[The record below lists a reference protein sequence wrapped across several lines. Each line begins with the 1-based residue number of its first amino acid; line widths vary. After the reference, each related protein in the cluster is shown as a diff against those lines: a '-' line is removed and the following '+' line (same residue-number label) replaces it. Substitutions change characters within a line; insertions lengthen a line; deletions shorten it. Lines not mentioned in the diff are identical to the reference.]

1 MRSFVSNRE
10 TLIDAANPARQVA
23 LDLVDHALAASDP
36 GVAAASLLSLQGS
49 TLTVGE
55 RAVDLDGRQVFVIG
69 TGKATYPIAKVL
81 DDLLG
86 ERIDAGLVV
95 CKAGQEG
102 SLSHVELAL
111 AAHPVPDEMSLEG
124 ARRTVALLKAVR
136 PGDVVI
142 AAVTGGSSALF
153 VSPVP
158 GVSLDDK
165 KALNRKLLTCG
176 ANIREI
182 NAVRKHVSTVKGG
195 RLAAALPAGTILINL
210 TVSDVIG
217 DALDYITDPT
227 VPDTA
232 TFDDARRTLDKYG
245 LWQAIPASIADYLK
259 NAGASDETP
268 KEADFAY
275 LDRIDHILVRADAAC
290 HAAARRAE
298 ALGFRPLLLSTAF
311 EGESRE
317 LGRTLAAM
325 AREVRLSG
333 HPLAAPCVLIGGG
346 ETTVTIDGDHGVGG
360 PNQEFAVAG
369 AIGLDGLENV
379 AQLGIDTDGTDGP
392 SAAAGGLVDGASMA
406 RATSAGIDLNDVLR
420 RHNATPALD
429 GMGSLIMTGA
439 TGTNVN
445 DLKLVVIG
453 A

>member
-1 MRSFVSNRE
+1 MKPIVTNRE
-10 TLIDAANPARQVA
+10 ALLQAANPAREVA
-23 LDLVDHALAASDP
+23 LDLVESALSACDP
-36 GVAAASLLSLQGS
+36 GAAAASLLSLDGNVLKIGQ
-49 TLTVGE
+49 
-55 RAVDLDGRQVFVIG
+55 RAIDLDGRRVFVIG
-69 TGKATYPIAKVL
+69 TGKATFPIAKVL
-81 DDLLG
+81 DDMLG
-86 ERIDAGLVV
+86 ARVDAGLVV
-95 CKAGQEG
+95 CKTGQQG
-102 SLSHVELAL
+102 RLTHIELMH

-124 ARRTVALLKAVR
+124 AGRTVDLLKAVR

-153 VSPVP
+153 VSPVS

-232 TFDDARRTLDKYG
+232 TFDDARHTLDKYD
-245 LWQAIPASIADYLK
+245 LWPIIPAAIADYLK
-259 NAGASDETP
+259 HAGPSQETP
-268 KEADFAY
+268 KDADLAH
-275 LDRIDHILVRADAAC
+275 LDRIDHVLVAADAAC

-298 ALGFRPLLLSTAF
+298 ALGFQPLLLSTAF

-317 LGRTLAAM
+317 LGRTMAAM
-325 AREVRLSG
+325 AQEVRLSG
-333 HPLAAPCVLIGGG
+333 HPLPAPCVLIGGG
-346 ETTVTIDGDHGVGG
+346 ETTVTIDGAHGVGG

-369 AIGLDGLENV
+369 AIHLDGLDDV
-379 AQLGIDTDGTDGP
+379 ALLGIDTDGSDGP
-392 SAAAGGLVDGASMA
+392 SDAAGGLVDGSSMA
-406 RATSAGIDLNDVLR
+406 RATAAGIDLHDVLR

-429 GMGSLIMTGA
+429 SMGSLIMTGA

-453 A
+453 P

>member
-1 MRSFVSNRE
+1 MRTFVRNRE
-10 TLIDAANPARQVA
+10 TLVDTSNPAREIA
-23 LDLVDHALAASDP
+23 LDLVESALNASNP
-36 GVAAASLLSLQGS
+36 GAAAANLLSLDGDI
-49 TLTVGE
+49 LHVGE
-55 RAVDLDGRQVFVIG
+55 RAIDLAERRIFVIG
-69 TGKATYPIAKVL
+69 TGKATFPIAKVL

-86 ERIDAGLVV
+86 TRITAGLVV
-95 CKAGQEG
+95 CKTGQEG
-102 SLSHVELAL
+102 SLSHIDLAL
-111 AAHPVPDEMSLEG
+111 AAHPVPDERSLEG
-124 ARRTVALLKAVR
+124 ARRTVELLKAVR

-195 RLAAALPAGTILINL
+195 RLAAALPAETTLINL

-232 TFDDARRTLDKYG
+232 TSDDARRTLDKYG
-245 LWQAIPASIADYLK
+245 LWSAIPASIADYLK
-259 NAGASDETP
+259 NAGPAEETP
-268 KEADFAY
+268 KVADFAH
-275 LDRIDHILVRADAAC
+275 LDRVDHILVSADAAC

-298 ALGFRPLLLSTAF
+298 ALGLQPLLLSTAF

-317 LGRTLAAM
+317 LGRTMAAM
-325 AREVRLSG
+325 AREVKLSG
-333 HPLAAPCVLIGGG
+333 HPLRTPCVLIGGG

-369 AIGLDGLENV
+369 AIGLDGLKDV
-379 AQLGIDTDGTDGP
+379 ALLGIDTDGTDGP
-392 SAAAGGLVDGASMA
+392 SDAAGGLVDGASMA
-406 RATSAGIDLNDVLR
+406 RAAAAGIDLHDVLR

-429 GMGSLIMTGA
+429 GIGSLVVTGA

>member
-1 MRSFVSNRE
+1 MSSLISNRE
-10 TLIDAANPARQVA
+10 TLIVTANPARKVA
-23 LDLVDHALAASDP
+23 LEIVEHALAASDP
-36 GVAAASLLSLQGS
+36 GAAATGLLSLDGH
-49 TLTVGE
+49 TLHIGQ
-55 RAVDLDGRQVFVIG
+55 RAVDLKGRQVFVIG
-69 TGKATYPIAKVL
+69 TGKATFPIAKVL

-86 ERIDAGLVV
+86 ERITTGLVV
-95 CKAGQEG
+95 CKAGQKG
-102 SLSHVELAL
+102 SLNHIELAL
-111 AAHPVPDEMSLEG
+111 AAHPVPDEMSLDG
-124 ARRTVALLKAVR
+124 ARRTVELLKDVR

-165 KALNRKLLTCG
+165 MALNRKLLTCG

-232 TFDDARRTLDKYG
+232 TFDDARHTLDKYG
-245 LWQAIPASIADYLK
+245 LWQTIPASIADYLK
-259 NAGASDETP
+259 GAGPADETP
-268 KEADFAY
+268 KETDFAH
-275 LDRIDHILVRADAAC
+275 LDRIDHILVTADAAC
-290 HAAARRAE
+290 HAAAQHAE
-298 ALGFRPLLLSTAF
+298 ALGFSPLILSTSF

-317 LGRTLAAM
+317 LGRMMAAM
-325 AREVRLSG
+325 AHEVRQSG
-333 HPLAAPCVLIGGG
+333 HPLPAPCVLIGGG
-346 ETTVTIDGDHGVGG
+346 ETTVTIEGDHGIGG
-360 PNQEFAVAG
+360 PNQEFALAG
-369 AIGLDGLENV
+369 AIYLDGFENV
-379 AQLGIDTDGTDGP
+379 ALVGIDTDGTDGP
-392 SAAAGGLVDGASMA
+392 SDAAGGLVDGASMA
-406 RATSAGIDLNDVLR
+406 RARSAGIDLHEALR

-429 GMGSLIMTGA
+429 GTGSLIMTGA

-445 DLKLVVIG
+445 DLKLIVVG
-453 A
+453 N